1 MTTRNLTKPVGLI
14 GGLAATVLA
23 VAACATDGD
32 GGSEPAG
39 DGILA
44 GTSITI
50 AAFNGWEEGI
60 AATYLWKAVFEHH
73 GAEVDV
79 QFADVDFVY
88 DGVATGEWDIGF
100 DAWLPETHRPYW
112 ERYGDQLEDLGAW
125 FTEAPLT
132 IAVNED
138 APITSLT
145 ELADNFDLFDNR
157 IVGIDPG
164 AGLTRITKESVIP
177 TYGLPEDALI
187 ESSTAA
193 MIAELEAAIQRGEN
207 IVVTLWQ
214 PHWAYDA
221 FPIRNLEDPENALG
235 DPEEIHSFARPGFSQ
250 DFPEVAEWVSA
261 WTFSADDLHSLE
273 NVIFNQNGAK
283 SPEEYEAAVRQW
295 LDDNPGVIEAM
306 SGGM

>member
-1 MTTRNLTKPVGLI
+1 LKRAGL
-14 GGLAATVLA
+14 LAGTAAAALVL
-23 VAACATDGD
+23 AACADAENGEPSGGD
-32 GGSEPAG
+32 GV
-39 DGILA
+39 LA
-44 GTSITI
+44 GASITI

-60 AATYLWKAVFEHH
+60 AATYLWKIAFEEQ
-73 GAEVDV
+73 GAEVEI
-79 QFADVDFVY
+79 QFADVQPVY

-100 DAWLPETHRPYW
+100 DAWLPATHEPYW
-112 ERYGDQLEDLGAW
+112 ETYGDQLEDLGAW

-138 APITSLT
+138 APIQSLT
-145 ELADNFDLFDNR
+145 ELADNFDAFDNR

-177 TYGLPEDALI
+177 TYGLPEGSLV

-193 MIAELEAAIQRGEN
+193 MITELRGAVTRGEH

-235 DPEEIHSFARPGFSQ
+235 DPEEIHSFARPGFSAEY
-250 DFPEVAEWVSA
+250 PEIAEWVGN
-261 WTFSADDLHSLE
+261 WTFSAEDLHSLE
-273 NVIFNQNGAK
+273 NVIFNEIEAD
-283 SPEEYEAAVRQW
+283 SPEQYEAAVRQW
-295 LDDNPGVIEAM
+295 LEDNPAVLTQM
-306 SGGM
+306 TGM